1 MDRSGRIRR
10 SGLGPALPLFLAAL
24 IASAI
29 VEAVVVAPCRAE
41 SRSEVT
47 VATARIDAA
56 TVGILVGDEHASR
69 GAGFVWR
76 SGGVIATA
84 AHVVTTAGEIRV
96 RLPDGRMMPAR
107 LVGIDDVA
115 DVALLRVDADPPV
128 PAFAR
133 PERLRRGDL
142 VAAVGDP
149 LGFAGTL
156 TVGHVSNPAR
166 RWGETSPYDL
176 IQHDAAL
183 NPGSSGGPL
192 VDASGAVVG
201 MNLAIADGAR
211 RHVGI
216 GFALPIDVVDRIA
229 ARLLADGA
237 IARPR
242 LGLRL
247 RPAASLRPMMP
258 ALADGLVT
266 EAVEAGSPAAVAGLT
281 PGDLIVAADGRPMET
296 PEDLVRLLETKH
308 PGDPLRLDLGS
319 AQGARTVML
328 GRRPSPTRTLRVD
341 PAETFDPGLAL
352 AAGSDGRIAAVA
364 PAGPA
369 AAAGLAVGDEILRIG
384 ERRVDGADSM
394 RLLAEAVAAH
404 GSSGV
409 ALLVRRASIT
419 RWVVL
424 GPQGRLDVEAPFG
437 SNAEART
444 SRLF

>member
-1 MDRSGRIRR
+1 MTHSGRIRR
-10 SGLGPALPLFLAAL
+10 FVLGPAPWIFLAAL
-24 IASAI
+24 LTSSAAGA
-29 VEAVVVAPCRAE
+29 AVAEPRRDEGRAE
-41 SRSEVT
+41 VA

-56 TVGILVGDEHASR
+56 TVGILVGEDRASR

-76 SGGVIATA
+76 TGGAVVTA
-84 AHVVTTAGEIRV
+84 AHVVDGAGEIRV
-96 RLPDGRMMPAR
+96 RLPDGRAMAAR
-107 LVGIDDVA
+107 VLGIDDVA
-115 DVALLRVDADPPV
+115 DVALLRIDADPPV
-128 PAFAR
+128 PPFAR
-133 PERLRRGDL
+133 GDRLHRGDV
-142 VAAVGDP
+142 VAAIGDP

-192 VDASGAVVG
+192 VDAAGDVVG

-229 ARLLADGA
+229 ARLLAEGA
-237 IARPR
+237 VVRPR

-247 RPAASLRPMMP
+247 RPASSLRSTMP
-258 ALADGLVT
+258 TLADGLVT
-266 EAVEAGSPAAVAGLT
+266 EAVDAGSPAAAAGIV
-281 PGDLIVAADGRPMET
+281 PGDLIVAADGRRMET
-296 PEDLVRLLETKH
+296 SEDLVRLLETKH
-308 PGDPLRLDLGS
+308 PGDALQLDLG
-319 AQGARTVML
+319 AEKGLRTVVL
-328 GRRPSPTRTLRVD
+328 GRRPSPTRALRIAAAA
-341 PAETFDPGLAL
+341 PFDPGLTL
-352 AAGSDGRIAAVA
+352 ASDPGGRIAAVA

-369 AAAGLAVGDEILRIG
+369 EAAGLAVGDEILRIG
-384 ERRVDGADSM
+384 ERRLDGADPAA
-394 RLLAEAVAAH
+394 LFAEAVAAR
-404 GSSGV
+404 GSRGV
-409 ALLVRRASIT
+409 ALLVRRAETT

-424 GPQGRLDVEAPFG
+424 GPHGRLDVEAPFG